1 MRTILRLLI
10 AFILTGMGSAWAT
23 IDSDGGTGAMPSEE
37 GQIVLSNIYVF
48 DVAAGVLKEAQGILI
63 EGTQIKAVG
72 RIDASDKNI
81 NKIDL
86 SGKFVFPGLFD
97 CHTHLAFLT
106 TIKEEEMIKDLRS
119 FVANGITQVRDVGGP
134 INILSQMNKRISSG
148 ELLGPKIFYSG
159 SMLEKPPLFYA
170 KRNKVLPGLQMS
182 ISTKEDVDRVL
193 LEFAGKGACMVK
205 TYGKMDL
212 DVYKHILVVAKK
224 LGLRVVHDPGRYL
237 FHEIPM
243 DLAIDLGVTS
253 IEHGVA
259 PWPVVLK
266 DELKRQHDQLMA
278 ENADQAARESFMDK
292 VIRLGVE
299 SISMEKLQRLMNKM
313 LENNVYICPTLMMY
327 GHDDIFTR
335 EFIRHKVKILVGH
348 DGDSPTGLFSEMKML
363 KDLGLRESEIIKGA
377 TIYPAQWLGVEDRFG
392 SITPGTQANLVI
404 LDKNPLENIDNFKST
419 FMIFMNGQVV
429 FHSGEMPAKSSP
441 QSGTKNGGIS

>member
-1 MRTILRLLI
+1 
-10 AFILTGMGSAWAT
+10 
-23 IDSDGGTGAMPSEE
+23 
-37 GQIVLSNIYVF
+37 
-48 DVAAGVLKEAQGILI
+48 
-63 EGTQIKAVG
+63 
-72 RIDASDKNI
+72 
-81 NKIDL
+81 
-86 SGKFVFPGLFD
+86 
-97 CHTHLAFLT
+97 
-106 TIKEEEMIKDLRS
+106 
-119 FVANGITQVRDVGGP
+119 VRDLGGP
-134 INILSQMNKRISSG
+134 IDVLSQMNKRISSG

-212 DVYKHILVVAKK
+212 DIYKHILVVAKK

-243 DLAIDLGVTS
+243 DMAIDLGVTS

-278 ENADQAARESFMDK
+278 ENADQAERESFMLR
-292 VIRLGVE
+292 VIELGVE
-299 SISMEKLQRLMNKM
+299 SISMDKLQQLINRM
-313 LENNVYICPTLMMY
+313 LENNVYICPTLWMY
-327 GHDDIFTR
+327 GYDDIFTR
-335 EFIRHKVKILVGH
+335 EFIRQKVKILVGH
-348 DGDSPTGLFSEMKML
+348 DGCSPSLLFTEMKL
-363 KDLGLRESEIIKGA
+363 LRDRGLSELEIIRGA

-404 LDKNPLENIDNFKST
+404 LDKNPLENIDNFES
-419 FMIFMNGQVV
+419 IFMVLMNGKVI
-429 FHSGEMPAKSSP
+429 FHKVKTGEED
-441 QSGTKNGGIS
+441 GT